1 MIGYATTEELIQ
13 YAAARGVTLSQAPEV
28 LLTLAL
34 DYIESMEPLID
45 GERAD
50 PEQPYSWPRTLTSG
64 VPLAVKQSQMIA
76 AMTADTGVVLMP
88 VTSGAQI
95 IREKVS
101 PLETEYAD
109 GDGLVNRVTNADMF
123 VLSPL
128 VLPIGGEFNTLG
140 FYLGAVFLN
149 VLII

>member
-13 YAAARGVTLSQAPEV
+13 YAAARGVTISQAPEV

-34 DYIESMEPLID
+34 DYIESLEPLLD
-45 GERAD
+45 GERVD

-95 IREKVS
+95 IREKVG
-101 PLETEYAD
+101 PLETEYAE
-109 GDGLVNRVTNADMF
+109 GVSTGVSIPQIDGLIAPFLKN
-123 VLSPL
+123 S
-128 VLPIGGEFNTLG
+128 G
-140 FYLGAVFLN
+140 FFLN
-149 VLII
+149 LVRV

>member
-13 YAAARGVTLSQAPEV
+13 YAAARGVTLSQVPEV

-34 DYIESMEPLID
+34 DYIESVEALLD

-50 PEQPYSWPRTLTSG
+50 PAQPYSWPRTLTSG
-64 VPLAVKQSQMIA
+64 VPLAIKQSQMIA

-95 IREKVS
+95 IREKVG

-109 GDGLVNRVTNADMF
+109 GVSAGVSIPQIDKLIAPYLKHHDMPLNLVRV
-123 VLSPL
+123 
-128 VLPIGGEFNTLG
+128 
-140 FYLGAVFLN
+140 
-149 VLII
+149 